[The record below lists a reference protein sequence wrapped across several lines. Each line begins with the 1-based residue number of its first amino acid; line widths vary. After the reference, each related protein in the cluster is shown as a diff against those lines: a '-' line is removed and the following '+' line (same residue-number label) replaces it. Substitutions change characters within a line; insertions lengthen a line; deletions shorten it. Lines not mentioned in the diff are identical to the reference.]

1 LPKPKLK
8 NVPASIRQ
16 KLLNLAHERNQDLGL
31 VLTKYALERI
41 LFRISKSKFRDV
53 FVLKG
58 ALLFELWTHQQY
70 RPTRD
75 ADFLATGN
83 NSPERFV
90 EIFREISTVKVE
102 DDGLRFDP
110 NTVKA
115 ERIKEDADYEGV
127 RVTFTAV
134 LDKARIPIQIDV
146 GFGDVI
152 TPGPIDTQ
160 YPTLLDLPAPRLLAY
175 PRETVVSEKLEAI
188 VKLGIANSRMKDF
201 HDLHSLSVTFELDG
215 QTLTQAVRATFERR
229 HTELP
234 TNGIALEYSQD
245 IAPARGISAG
255 GKITLLPGQSPA
267 EEFSTLA
274 HEVAHEMMHR
284 TDRRA
289 SASKRVRE
297 TEAEAVAFVICN
309 AIGLDTGSAAQD
321 YIGLYGGDAKLLA
334 ESMEHIQRVA
344 SEILNAIGT
353 DVSTAPPC

>member
-1 LPKPKLK
+1 M
-8 NVPASIRQ
+8 RQ
-16 KLLNLAHERNQDLGL
+16 KLLNLAHERNQDFGL
-31 VLTKYALERI
+31 ILTKYALERI
-41 LFRISKSKFRDV
+41 LFRLSKSKFRDV

-75 ADFLATGN
+75 ADFLARGN

-152 TPGPIDTQ
+152 TPGPIETQ
-160 YPTLLDLPAPRLLAY
+160 YPTLLDLPPPHLLAY

-201 HDLHSLSVTFELDG
+201 HDLHSLSVTFEFDG
-215 QTLTQAVRATFERR
+215 QTLTQAARATFERR

-234 TNGIALEYSQD
+234 TNGMPLAFAPEFYADDNKVKQWNAFCTKNSPYVERTEFKSIIAQLTSFLAPVIQSARD
-245 IAPARGISAG
+245 NRILNATWTPARGW
-255 GKITLLPGQSPA
+255 
-267 EEFSTLA
+267 E
-274 HEVAHEMMHR
+274 
-284 TDRRA
+284 
-289 SASKRVRE
+289 
-297 TEAEAVAFVICN
+297 
-309 AIGLDTGSAAQD
+309 
-321 YIGLYGGDAKLLA
+321 
-334 ESMEHIQRVA
+334 
-344 SEILNAIGT
+344 
-353 DVSTAPPC
+353 PPPDQH

>member
-1 LPKPKLK
+1 MPKPRVK

-16 KLLNLAHERNQDLGL
+16 KLLNLARERNQDFGL
-31 VLTKYALERI
+31 ILTKYALERI

-75 ADFLATGN
+75 ADFLARGD
-83 NSPERFV
+83 NSAERFV
-90 EIFREISTVKVE
+90 QIFREISTVEVE

-110 NTVKA
+110 KTVKA

-152 TPGPIDTQ
+152 TPGPIDTL
-160 YPTLLDLPAPRLLAY
+160 YPTLLELPAPCLLAY

-201 HDLHSLSVTFELDG
+201 HDLHSLSVTFEFDG
-215 QTLTQAVRATFERR
+215 KTLTQAVRATFERR
-229 HTELP
+229 HTDLP
-234 TNGIALEYSQD
+234 ASGIPLAFTPEFYADESKVKQWNAFCTKNSPYVERTEFKSITAQLTSFLAPVIQSARENRILNGTWT
-245 IAPARGISAG
+245 PARGW
-255 GKITLLPGQSPA
+255 Q
-267 EEFSTLA
+267 
-274 HEVAHEMMHR
+274 
-284 TDRRA
+284 
-289 SASKRVRE
+289 
-297 TEAEAVAFVICN
+297 
-309 AIGLDTGSAAQD
+309 
-321 YIGLYGGDAKLLA
+321 
-334 ESMEHIQRVA
+334 
-344 SEILNAIGT
+344 
-353 DVSTAPPC
+353 PPPDQL

>member
-1 LPKPKLK
+1 MPKPKLK

-16 KLLNLAHERNQDLGL
+16 KLLNLARERNQDFGL
-31 VLTKYALERI
+31 ILTKYALERI
-41 LFRISKSKFRDV
+41 LFRVSKSKFRDV

-75 ADFLATGN
+75 ADFLAKGD

-90 EIFREISTVKVE
+90 QIFREISTVEVE

-110 NTVKA
+110 KTVKA

-146 GFGDVI
+146 GFGDVV

-160 YPTLLDLPAPRLLAY
+160 YPTLLELPAPRLLAY

-201 HDLHSLSVTFELDG
+201 HDLHSLSVTFEFDG
-215 QTLTQAVRATFERR
+215 KRSFKPFVRPSNIATRTSLLTAFRSPLRRSSTPMTTRSNSGTPFAPRIVRTWNVLNSKASSLNS
-229 HTELP
+229 LP
-234 TNGIALEYSQD
+234 S
-245 IAPARGISAG
+245 S
-255 GKITLLPGQSPA
+255 LP
-267 EEFSTLA
+267 
-274 HEVAHEMMHR
+274 
-284 TDRRA
+284 
-289 SASKRVRE
+289 
-297 TEAEAVAFVICN
+297 
-309 AIGLDTGSAAQD
+309 
-321 YIGLYGGDAKLLA
+321 
-334 ESMEHIQRVA
+334 
-344 SEILNAIGT
+344 
-353 DVSTAPPC
+353 